1 MMIAGGE
8 RKADANERRTIGGEL
23 RERCRAA
30 SRFWRR
36 RTGRAREKE
45 REREESAL
53 RRRRGK
59 DLKKTVKATGVRD
72 GKGCGL
78 GASQPS
84 IAPGQ
89 PLDGGQ

>member
-1 MMIAGGE
+1 
-8 RKADANERRTIGGEL
+8 L
-23 RERCRAA
+23 
-30 SRFWRR
+30 RR
-36 RTGRAREKE
+36 RGGQGE
-45 REREESAL
+45 REREKKREGEESAL

-78 GASQPS
+78 GESQPS